1 VEIPHF
7 SELIRYYY
15 DILSSIIAKY
25 RLDSPLEHINN
36 LNNEINFPVFDM
48 LRPLFP
54 LLFNYTV
61 VHTTLGEKK
70 GLACLFNPLSK
81 PLQTRGEPPV
91 LSNLHELNWHEL
103 YDWQSQILNN
113 QCFKSLPHTYMILC
127 REFNWLLQRDALPHH
142 DL

>member
-1 VEIPHF
+1 M
-7 SELIRYYY
+7 
-15 DILSSIIAKY
+15 
-25 RLDSPLEHINN
+25 NN
-36 LNNEINFPVFDM
+36 LFNEINLPVFDV

-54 LLFNYTV
+54 LLFNYTLP
-61 VHTTLGEKK
+61 LGKKK

-113 QCFKSLPHTYMILC
+113 QCVKSLPHTYMI
-127 REFNWLLQRDALPHH
+127 HG
-142 DL
+142 